1 MHRIFFEV
9 LSILQKGLKA
19 TKEYDGSVMCGSVQ
33 LWDPDT
39 MKLVY
44 SSAK

>member
-19 TKEYDGSVMCGSVQ
+19 TKEYDTVSVVQSRFSHVWFSSVMGS
-33 LWDPDT
+33 
-39 MKLVY
+39 
-44 SSAK
+44 